1 VPLFCSFLL
10 ILVEAEGEV
19 CRKIPLSTWTLQF
32 SKAVA
37 IARYDTIFSSKKPAL
52 LHSGSF
58 LIIFIGRM

>member
-1 VPLFCSFLL
+1 L

-19 CRKIPLSTWTLQF
+19 ERKIPLSTWTLQF

-37 IARYDTIFSSKKPAL
+37 IAHYDTIFSSKKKTAL